1 MMNGSG
7 HGPGPHS
14 RVIDRVMNRVNDACL
29 EKALAVCEDL
39 FEDTIDQL
47 NDSPTSADSTT
58 RSFSHQKIGCAER
71 FCMYVS
77 HPLVHPEEA
86 PPTTKATAQNALRVR
101 IKDVQGMP
109 GTLSGLA
116 LHLCHHNSHN
126 PFAFLGSDGL
136 RPSRNDVVETTNI
149 CLLPPYFSVQKME
162 ISGFRGILGPVF
174 KGRWL
179 ASHKNVRKY
188 RKSVIVPSMFP
199 SEKSFTEQMDAN
211 DSMEVGEKHENGGNV
226 EDALQST
233 DDHATVA
240 NEQEEEVSDF
250 PLECCMRIVPH
261 DQNGGAFFIAV
272 FHKHSA
278 LPGAKQQ
285 FLEAFIN
292 K

>member
-7 HGPGPHS
+7 HGPGLHS
-14 RVIDRVMNRVNDACL
+14 RVIDRVMNRVNDARL

-47 NDSPTSADSTT
+47 NNSPTSAGSTT

-77 HPLVHPEEA
+77 HPLVHPEKA
-86 PPTTKATAQNALRVR
+86 PPTTKATAQNALKVR
-101 IKDVQGMP
+101 MNDVQGMP

-116 LHLCHHNSHN
+116 LHLCHHNSHD

-149 CLLPPYFSVQKME
+149 CLLPPYFNVQKME
-162 ISGFRGILGPVF
+162 ISGFKGILGPVF

-188 RKSVIVPSMFP
+188 RKSVI
-199 SEKSFTEQMDAN
+199 
-211 DSMEVGEKHENGGNV
+211 
-226 EDALQST
+226 
-233 DDHATVA
+233 
-240 NEQEEEVSDF
+240 EEVSDF
-250 PLECCMRIVPH
+250 PLERCMRIVPH
-261 DQNGGAFFIAV
+261 DQNRGAFFIAV

-292 K
+292 KKSRKQLSLWLQLLPRKYQC

>member
-14 RVIDRVMNRVNDACL
+14 RVIDRVMNRVNDARL

-136 RPSRNDVVETTNI
+136 RPFRNDVVETTNI

-174 KGRWL
+174 K
-179 ASHKNVRKY
+179 
-188 RKSVIVPSMFP
+188 
-199 SEKSFTEQMDAN
+199 EQMDAN

-292 K
+292 KKSRKQLSLWLQLLPRKYQC

>member
-14 RVIDRVMNRVNDACL
+14 RVIDRVMNRVNDARL

-174 KGRWL
+174 K
-179 ASHKNVRKY
+179 
-188 RKSVIVPSMFP
+188 
-199 SEKSFTEQMDAN
+199 EQMDAN